1 MLRFNR
7 FLAVLMTVAMLGP
20 MLPLE
25 AKTRKGDKYL
35 AEGRAHEEK
44 KEWDAALED
53 YEKALSE
60 DPGDMSYQMAAQKAR
75 FETSSMHV
83 TNGTKIRAEG
93 RLGDALL
100 EFQKAFAMNPSS
112 TLAEQEIIRTQQMI
126 ERERR
131 RVEQTGAEAAP

>member
-7 FLAVLMTVAMLGP
+7 FLAVLMTAVMLGP

-60 DPGDMSYQMAAQKAR
+60 DPGDLNYQMAAQKAR
-75 FETSSMHV
+75 FEARPCTSPTGRKSAP
-83 TNGTKIRAEG
+83 RASSAKRSSNSR
-93 RLGDALL
+93 RLS
-100 EFQKAFAMNPSS
+100 P
-112 TLAEQEIIRTQQMI
+112 
-126 ERERR
+126 
-131 RVEQTGAEAAP
+131 